1 LNATA
6 SVPGTFAYT
15 PRRGDV
21 LPPGRH
27 TLSAIFTPADT
38 FNHTVVEATVTLE
51 VSEISP
57 TTIMWNDPAP
67 IPYGTQLSG
76 DQLNAAAS
84 VPGTFVYSPA
94 AGCVLAPGTY
104 TLAVSFTPED
114 TEWFEEAQAQVTL
127 VVDRAPGVAA
137 QGTTS
142 TKVSSTSTP
151 APGYFAETDVEREP
165 KHGGSSQSTSGFERE
180 RRHYKGAIYERG
192 EDGQWYRVSE

>member
-1 LNATA
+1 
-6 SVPGTFAYT
+6 
-15 PRRGDV
+15 V

-27 TLSAIFTPADT
+27 TLSAIFSPADT

-57 TTIMWNDPAP
+57 TTITWHNPAP

-76 DQLNAAAS
+76 EQLNAAAS

-114 TEWFEEAQAQVTL
+114 TEWFEEAQTTVTL
-127 VVDRAPGVAA
+127 LVERTPGVDSPGAA
-137 QGTTS
+137 S
-142 TKVSSTSTP
+142 TKVSSTSSP
-151 APGYFAETDVEREP
+151 APGYFAETDVEREA
-165 KHGGSSQSTSGFERE
+165 KQGGSSSSTSGFERE